1 MTGACQVLKEDDMS
15 AKGAFGFVAGG
26 ILGAAA
32 GVVAG
37 ILLAPRSG
45 AESRAMAADAM
56 NDAWDTAVDSYE
68 RGSRVVSEKIGSRP
82 GMDVTADELR
92 AKVDLARE
100 RMEQLRDS
108 LSDAVTT
115 TSSQVQDVVNSAADK
130 VVSASDAATP
140 AGETQAEGVH
150 VEVVDGNTEE

>member
-1 MTGACQVLKEDDMS
+1 MS

-115 TSSQVQDVVNSAADK
+115 TSSQVQDVVNTAADK
-130 VVSASDAATP
+130 VVSASDHATP
-140 AGETQAEGVH
+140 AGETKAEGVH
-150 VEVVDGNTEE
+150 VEVVDGNAEE

>member
-1 MTGACQVLKEDDMS
+1 MS

-26 ILGAAA
+26 ILVAAA

-115 TSSQVQDVVNSAADK
+115 TSSQVQDVVNTAADK
-130 VVSASDAATP
+130 VVSATDAASP
-140 AGETQAEGVH
+140 ASETQAEGVH